1 MTKLF
6 LVRHGQ
12 SQWNLEN
19 RFTGWKDV
27 DLTEEGKKE
36 AREASDLLW
45 NEKIDMAYT
54 SALIRAKHTLDIILK
69 RLGIPDIPVVEDKAL
84 NERSYGDLEG
94 KNKQEM
100 IEEVGADKVHLWR
113 RSYDVVPPGGECLK
127 DTCERVIPYFEKEIL
142 PQIKAGKNILISA
155 HGNSLRALV
164 MYLEK
169 LSPDEILNREIAT
182 GQPFGYAFDDQM
194 NIEKLEEFK
203 NDSTDLLTS

>member
-27 DLTEEGKKE
+27 DITEKGSLEAKKAGE
-36 AREASDLLW
+36 LLK
-45 NEKIDMAYT
+45 NEKIDMAFT
-54 SALIRAKHTLDIILK
+54 SVLKRAQHTLDIILEEVGK
-69 RLGIPDIPVVEDKAL
+69 TAIPVVKDKAL

-94 KNKQEM
+94 KNKEEM
-100 IEEVGADKVHLWR
+100 AEEVGKEQVHLWR
-113 RSYDVVPPGGECLK
+113 RSYDVIPPGGESLK

-142 PQIKAGKNILISA
+142 PKIKEGKNILISA

-164 MYLEK
+164 MHLEN
-169 LSPDEILNREIAT
+169 LSPDEILKREIAT
-182 GQPFGYAFDDQM
+182 GKPFGYIFDEQM
-194 NIEKLEEFK
+194 NIDKIEEFK
-203 NDSTDLLTS
+203 